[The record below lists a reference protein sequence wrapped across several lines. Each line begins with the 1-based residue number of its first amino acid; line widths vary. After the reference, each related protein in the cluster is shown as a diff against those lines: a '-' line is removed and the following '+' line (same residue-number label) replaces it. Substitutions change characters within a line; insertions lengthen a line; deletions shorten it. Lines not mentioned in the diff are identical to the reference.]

1 MLKVGV
7 IGASGYIGIELIRL
21 LLRHP
26 EAELSVITS
35 RKFKDKKLSEVYPAF
50 KGLTDLKFSDV
61 SLKELS
67 KMDLVF
73 TSVPHGKAMEYV
85 PELREIGL
93 KVIDLSADYRLPK
106 EIYENVYGIEHKGY
120 LEAVYGLPEIH
131 PEVRGAE
138 LVANPGC
145 YPTGAILSVAPLVKM
160 GAVREVIFDSKS
172 GISGAGNEP
181 SERSHYP
188 NLAEN
193 IIAYGIT
200 RHRHRA
206 EMVHELNRF
215 GEVRVH
221 FTPHVIPSIRGIL
234 TTAHVL
240 LKEPLSEDEV
250 RRAYEEMYGGCFFIR
265 FVDLPTLNSVRG
277 SNFCDI
283 GWEIDEESNRIV
295 VLSAI
300 DNLVK
305 GGAGQA
311 IQNMNLM
318 CGIDERAGLVNP
330 PLYP

>member
-1 MLKVGV
+1 MLQVGI
-7 IGASGYIGIELIRL
+7 IGASGYIGVELVRL
-21 LLRHP
+21 LLIHP
-26 EAELSVITS
+26 EAEIKLITS
-35 RKFKDKKLSEVYPAF
+35 RRFAGKKISEVYPAF
-50 KGLTDLKFSDV
+50 KGLSDLAFSDV
-61 SLKELS
+61 NLQEFS
-67 KMDLVF
+67 KLDLVF

-85 PELREIGL
+85 PELREMGI
-93 KVIDLSADYRLPK
+93 KVVDLSADYRLSK
-106 EIYENVYGIEHKGY
+106 EVYEKVYGEHRGY
-120 LEAVYGLPEIH
+120 LKAVYGLPELH
-131 PEVRGAE
+131 PEVRNAE

-145 YPTGAILSVAPLVKM
+145 YPTGAILATAPLVKL
-160 GAVREVIFDSKS
+160 GIVSEIIFDSKS

-193 IIAYGIT
+193 ILAYNIT

-206 EMVHELNRF
+206 EMVQELEKF
-215 GEVRVH
+215 GKVKIH

-240 LKEPLSEDEV
+240 LKESISEEEV
-250 RRAYEEMYGGCFFIR
+250 RRAFKEFYKDTSFIR
-265 FVDLPTLNSVRG
+265 FVELPKLNDVRG

-283 GWEIDEESNRIV
+283 GWRIDEENQRIV

-300 DNLVK
+300 DNLIK

-318 CGIDERAGLVNP
+318 CGLDETTGLMFP
-330 PLYP
+330 PLHP

>member
-26 EAELSVITS
+26 EAELRVITS
-35 RKFKDKKLSEVYPAF
+35 RRFKDRKLSEVYPAF
-50 KGLTDLKFSDV
+50 KGLTDLRFSDPD
-61 SLKELS
+61 LKELS
-67 KMDLVF
+67 ELDVVF

-93 KVIDLSADYRLPK
+93 RVIDLSADYRLPK
-106 EIYENVYGIEHKGY
+106 EVYEKVYGIEHRGY

-131 PEVRGAE
+131 PEVRKAE

-145 YPTGAILSVAPLVKM
+145 YPTGAILSVAPLVKK
-160 GAVREVIFDSKS
+160 GVVREIIFDSKS

-206 EMVHELNRF
+206 EMIHELGRF
-215 GEVRVH
+215 GDVKIH

-240 LKEPLSEDEV
+240 LKEPLSEEEIKE
-250 RRAYEEMYGGCFFIR
+250 AYERMYGDCFFIR
-265 FVDLPTLNSVRG
+265 FVRLPTLNSVRG

-283 GWEIDEESNRIV
+283 GWELDEESQRVV

-311 IQNMNLM
+311 VQNMNLM
-318 CGIDERAGLVNP
+318 FGIDEKAGLWNP